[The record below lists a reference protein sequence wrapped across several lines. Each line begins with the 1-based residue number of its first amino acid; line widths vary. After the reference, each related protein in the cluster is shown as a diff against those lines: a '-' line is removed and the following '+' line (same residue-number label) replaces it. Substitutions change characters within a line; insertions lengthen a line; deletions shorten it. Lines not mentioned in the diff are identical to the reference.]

1 MTLSRGAIGNLVN
14 RYRAVLRKCRMM
26 NVFGSLAVA
35 GMLVAGNAGFAGA
48 EELSGDISPISLSGD
63 TRNII
68 GVGDISLRSTE
79 PALRY
84 LINVSGQGQL
94 DISMSNGS
102 PMAVGH
108 ADGIYLKDYSDSDQY
123 ASAFHVAGS
132 GSSGSFVGTGTFS
145 MVGGGKLLGVCAF
158 LSESKGTLTL
168 SGDITG
174 EAEAV
179 MNGSNGYA
187 SFAAAAAGG
196 NLVFGGDRTTLRAK
210 ASTGNNANGA
220 FVKYGGMIDFASKSV
235 LIQSIRIPTAW
246 VSTVLMV
253 RSKQVLIRIWISWW
267 RETRLQRVSSL
278 RRVPP
283 MCSLP
288 GILI

>member
-1 MTLSRGAIGNLVN
+1 M
-14 RYRAVLRKCRMM
+14 
-26 NVFGSLAVA
+26 
-35 GMLVAGNAGFAGA
+35 
-48 EELSGDISPISLSGD
+48 
-63 TRNII
+63 
-68 GVGDISLRSTE
+68 
-79 PALRY
+79 
-84 LINVSGQGQL
+84 
-94 DISMSNGS
+94 
-102 PMAVGH
+102 
-108 ADGIYLKDYSDSDQY
+108 
-123 ASAFHVAGS
+123 
-132 GSSGSFVGTGTFS
+132 
-145 MVGGGKLLGVCAF
+145 AF

-235 LIQSIRIPTAW
+235 LIESKNTDSSSVGINCADGTVKTSADTDLDIVVEGNKATTGIQLTA
-246 VSTVLMV
+246 
-253 RSKQVLIRIWISWW
+253 
-267 RETRLQRVSSL
+267 SSSDVQL
-278 RRVPP
+278 A
-283 MCSLP
+283 

>member
-63 TRNII
+63 TRTYYW
-68 GVGDISLRSTE
+68 GWGYKSPVRTE

-102 PMAVGH
+102 PMAVVEMLI
-108 ADGIYLKDYSDSDQY
+108 GIYLKDYSDYDQY

-187 SFAAAAAGG
+187 SFVAAAAGG
-196 NLVFGGDRTTLRAK
+196 NLVFGGDRTTL
-210 ASTGNNANGA
+210 TGE
-220 FVKYGGMIDFASKSV
+220 SV
-235 LIQSIRIPTAW
+235 YREQCQWGLRQVWRYALALP
-246 VSTVLMV
+246 VS
-253 RSKQVLIRIWISWW
+253 
-267 RETRLQRVSSL
+267 
-278 RRVPP
+278 PY
-283 MCSLP
+283 
-288 GILI
+288 